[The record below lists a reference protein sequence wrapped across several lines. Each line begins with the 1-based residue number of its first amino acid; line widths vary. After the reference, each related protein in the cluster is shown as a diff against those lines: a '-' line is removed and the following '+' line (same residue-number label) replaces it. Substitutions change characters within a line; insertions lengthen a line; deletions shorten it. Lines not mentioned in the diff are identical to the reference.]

1 MNPAPPRCDRLKR
14 TDRARR
20 WRSHL
25 PALCV
30 ALTLLPVAA
39 GGQRANAPATQQ
51 GGRETIAAY
60 VFLVG
65 DDTLGVER
73 YTRTPSRLTGDV
85 ALRGQPRL
93 VYDVPVVGDTAFGPM
108 SLVVYAPGASADA
121 APIQRAMITM
131 MGDTALAEV
140 IVNGSSRLQK
150 IASQANALPMV
161 NQSAAMFELA
171 VARWQGAGRSTV
183 HFPIFFT
190 AGGQTLPATMTAVT
204 SDSVEMEIGPQHS
217 SMVVD
222 SAGRVIRIHTPSQ
235 RLTIVRVTG
244 EAARGI
250 SLAKPDYSAP
260 ADAPYRALEVTVPTP
275 EGHTLAGTL
284 TLPIAASGRVPA
296 VVTITGSGAQD
307 RDEYIAFVPGYRP
320 FRQVADTLGRR
331 GIAVLRLDDR
341 GYGGSGGDAAT
352 ATTAD
357 FANDIRAAVAWLRE
371 RPEIDPARIALV
383 GHSEGGMIAPMVAAT
398 DSSLAGI
405 VIMAGPAKSLGEII
419 PYQIRYAVD
428 HDTSFAPSARDSVYQ
443 AQKAMFDSTAARS
456 PWMQFGLPYDPL
468 PTARQVSVPVLIMQ
482 GATDRQVTAEQA
494 DVLAT
499 AIRSGGNTDVTV
511 HLLPEHNHLFL
522 PDPDG
527 NPAGYVRLAV
537 SRLGPETLGPIADWL
552 VAHLKP

>member
-1 MNPAPPRCDRLKR
+1 MNSAFPWRGRVAR
-14 TDRARR
+14 TGHARR
-20 WRSHL
+20 WRVGSTVLYLALPLL
-25 PALCV
+25 PAAV
-30 ALTLLPVAA
+30 
-39 GGQRANAPATQQ
+39 GGQSASAPAAQQ
-51 GGRETIAAY
+51 GGRETVAAY

-108 SLVVYAPGASADA
+108 SLVVYGPGASADA
-121 APIQRAMITM
+121 APLQRALITM
-131 MGDTALAEV
+131 MGDTAIAEV
-140 IVNGSSRLQK
+140 MVNGSSRLQK

-171 VARWQGAGRSTV
+171 VARWRQAGSTTA

-190 AGGQTLPATMTAVT
+190 AGGQTLPTTMTAVT
-204 SDSVEMEIGPQHS
+204 SDSVEMVIGPQHS

-222 SAGRVIRIHTPSQ
+222 SDGRVIRIHTPSQ

-250 SLAKPDYSAP
+250 SLARPDYSAP
-260 ADAPYRALEVTVPTP
+260 ADAPYRALEVAVPTP

-284 TLPIAASGRVPA
+284 TVPIAASGRVPA

-307 RDEYIAFVPGYRP
+307 RDESIPFVPGFRP

-341 GYGGSGGDAAT
+341 GYGGSGGNAAT
-352 ATTAD
+352 STTAD
-357 FANDIRAAVAWLRE
+357 YANDIRAAVAWLRE

-405 VIMAGPAKSLGEII
+405 VLMAGPAKSLGEII

-428 HDTSFAPSARDSVYQ
+428 HDTSFAPAARDSIYQ
-443 AQKAMFDSTAARS
+443 AQKAIFDSTAART
-456 PWMQFGLPYDPL
+456 PWMRFGLPYDPL

-482 GATDRQVTAEQA
+482 GATDRQVTADQA
-494 DVLAT
+494 DALAT

-511 HLLPEHNHLFL
+511 LLLPAHNHLFL

-552 VAHLKP
+552 VAHMKP